1 MVHVNLGLR
10 AARSTPGCH
19 ISGFQPAGACRSAA
33 SRYLAGS
40 LFIRIGLEPVARP
53 AQDFITMKALYI
65 LPLALIL
72 SLCSLVAADKP
83 PVPKGVKSVG
93 VEEFDKLRGNK
104 DAVVLDVRTEK
115 EFNEARIPGA
125 VNLDVN
131 GPDFEKKLT
140 ALDKNKTYLVH
151 CAGGRRSLKACA
163 VMKDGS
169 FKNLVNLEDGFGSW
183 TKAGKPVE
191 KK

>member
-1 MVHVNLGLR
+1 MKTLKLL
-10 AARSTPGCH
+10 P
-19 ISGFQPAGACRSAA
+19 ILACI
-33 SRYLAGS
+33 
-40 LFIRIGLEPVARP
+40 FVVA
-53 AQDFITMKALYI
+53 
-65 LPLALIL
+65 PLL
-72 SLCSLVAADKP
+72 AADKP
-83 PVPKGVKSVG
+83 PVPPAVKNVG

-104 DAVVLDVRTEK
+104 EAVVLDVRTEK

-131 GPDFEKKLT
+131 APDFAKKLA
-140 ALDKNKTYLVH
+140 ALDKDKTYLVH
-151 CAGGRRSLKACA
+151 CAGGRRSLKACG
-163 VMKDGS
+163 VMKDAS